1 MNNSFNEDSQLVDT
15 MLFIFSK
22 IKEVSIVVVLVT
34 TLSVTFYIF
43 LTNEKYTSTSV
54 LQKTSYSPN
63 NQNNTSSLSSLGQLA
78 GLSMGVSDE
87 NSEKIIV
94 KRIQTREFFDKLV
107 SIHNDYP
114 SIIFAALSYEKGS
127 NRIVFDN
134 NIYDSDKSKWVKN
147 INNQD
152 IHEEFLDNLSIKF
165 NLDDNLIYMTY
176 EHASPYFAREIISS
190 ITNLYNQ
197 EYMKKSLKES
207 TEAIDLLMIEIA
219 NSVDPIIKNNIAS
232 LVQNHYQQKMFASIK
247 PALSFI
253 EPPYVPDNKSSPGF
267 VFYTLLGIL
276 LGIVIG
282 CIYVLLFRNNKRY
295 N

>member
-34 TLSVTFYIF
+34 TLSITFYIF

-197 EYMKKSLKES
+197 EYMKKW
-207 TEAIDLLMIEIA
+207 
-219 NSVDPIIKNNIAS
+219 KN
-232 LVQNHYQQKMFASIK
+232 KF
-247 PALSFI
+247 
-253 EPPYVPDNKSSPGF
+253 
-267 VFYTLLGIL
+267 
-276 LGIVIG
+276 
-282 CIYVLLFRNNKRY
+282 
-295 N
+295 